1 MRRSKVKTCIW
12 CMGCKCGRHT
22 TTNINTLSNIDTNK
36 NLKFEA
42 SKRTMANNET
52 QTKMRTMPIYEQ

>member
-1 MRRSKVKTCIW
+1 MTSMHLVD
-12 CMGCKCGRHT
+12 CKCGRHT